1 MKKILQKFSRGDNIK
16 YRNEGKSSFETV
28 DNFVASM
35 FTQTVFENFLFPTIC
50 DVIFGTISDMKFVFV
65 FVKKVGRQ

>member
-1 MKKILQKFSRGDNIK
+1 MKKILQKFSVGDNIK
-16 YRNEGKSSFETV
+16 YRNKGKISLETV
-28 DNFVASM
+28 DNFGASK
-35 FTQTVFENFLFPTIC
+35 FTRAVFENFWFLTIC